1 MKKYFKREYLIEE
14 LGLPDSLCNEYFIED
29 TIDGVD
35 CGIVDHTLIFRDV
48 DGKTYRT
55 SYDVPD
61 EPWGGWEP
69 WECEE
74 EVECQEVVPVK
85 SIKWVDADKQHK

>member
-1 MKKYFKREYLIEE
+1 MKKFKREYLIEE

-61 EPWGGWEP
+61 EPDDWTP
-69 WECEE
+69 WEDEE

-85 SIKWVDADKQHK
+85 TIKWVVKKEQE

>member
-14 LGLPDSLCNEYFIED
+14 LGLPDSLCNEYFIDD
-29 TIDGVD
+29 TIWCAGCGVT
-35 CGIVDHTLIFRDV
+35 DHTLIFRDV

-55 SYDVPD
+55 EYVKPE
-61 EPWGGWEP
+61 EPEDWTP
-69 WECEE
+69 WEDKE
-74 EVECQEVVPVK
+74 EVECQEVVPAK